1 MSRLAD
7 PEAPIHSRQHP
18 ALIRVLLLITVIVWG
33 STFVATKICL
43 VYLTPAEVLGLR
55 LLLAVPVLLGM
66 ILSQKIRL
74 NFTLPEKRTLLF
86 GSGILTIHFL
96 IQIIGLQYTSATNTG
111 WIISVT
117 PLVIVVLSYFFLK
130 ERIKVNDII
139 GVMIATLGIL
149 LLMSRGDFSSL
160 GWLSSVGDWLIL
172 ASAHTWAVYTVA
184 GRNISRSHNPIAV
197 AFAFLL
203 PATIV
208 MTAYMGF
215 TSDWSKFVHLPTEPL
230 VAIVFLGV
238 VAMGLANWWWQKGVA
253 SIGAA
258 KAGVFLYV
266 EPLATTLLAVPLL
279 NESVGVFTLI
289 GGFLVLC
296 GVYWSQR
303 GK

>member
-1 MSRLAD
+1 VT
-7 PEAPIHSRQHP
+7 APVVSVRSRQHP
-18 ALIRVLLLITVIVWG
+18 ALIRLLLLVTVIVWG
-33 STFVATKICL
+33 ATFVATKICL
-43 VYLTPAEVLGLR
+43 AYLTPAEILGLR
-55 LLLAVPVLLGM
+55 LLLALPVLYALM
-66 ILSQKIRL
+66 FFKKIKL
-74 NFTLPEKRTLLF
+74 DFSPAEKKKLLF
-86 GSGILTIHFL
+86 GSCVLTVHFL

-111 WIISVT
+111 WIISIT
-117 PLVIVVLSYFFLK
+117 PLVIAVLSYFFLK
-130 ERIKVNDII
+130 ERITINAWV
-139 GVMIATLGIL
+139 GVAIATVGIL
-149 LLMSRGDFSSL
+149 LLMSRGNFTSL

-208 MTAYMGF
+208 MTAYMAF
-215 TSDWSKFVHLPTEPL
+215 TSDWSKFVHLPVEAL

-238 VAMGLANWWWQKGVA
+238 VAMALANWWWQKGVA

-279 NESVGVFTLI
+279 SESVGVFTLV

-296 GVYWSQR
+296 GVYWAQR